1 MKHMRTPLSPWG
13 ILLGH
18 TLPTAILLSLYASML
33 SVVHPLLS
41 AESLDLW
48 WTYGGILLTVT
59 VLSTAYA
66 LIQLHR
72 GTVIHVG
79 YSLVIF
85 ITYIPLLYAFMD
97 GFRDLL
103 PWEVPRWMVP
113 RDAELY
119 ALRLMA
125 VPLAHALFVLVVTT
139 LQRNERGSPLRDIG
153 IAVAI
158 PIAVYVFVQVI
169 EPWRWDVDFERHAWV
184 VVFIALVLA
193 FLFFMLRGIAALA
206 LRKGPTSE
214 SAGIILRVLV
224 ALAFPLIGLAINNGE
239 LGWFDREASGIVGDL
254 DHWGFY
260 TVAFL
265 NGLVVIWP
273 SSENRSIRLVQ
284 FILRAA
290 GFSYVCY
297 FFLLFLPFLPL
308 SIVAIVAVG
317 IGFLLLA
324 PIMLFA
330 VQGVQ
335 LVEDARFLAADRSRR
350 SLVGIFVLAF
360 ATLPLLITAKYMWHR
375 RVLHQALEYVYHSTP
390 DSAEQKVLNADA
402 IKTVLDHVEDNKGRS
417 RSGQTPFLSPYYNR
431 VVLDNLTL
439 SDDRITD
446 LRTIFLN
453 EFHDEDNSINW
464 RDQPATAKLDTA
476 TTTSTYDEKQQALR
490 TWVDLRM
497 SHRADQRGEYI
508 ATFDLPDGA
517 WISDE
522 YLMIQGQRVKGILA
536 EKKAAEWVYRQIVN
550 VRRDPSITRYVAP
563 GRVQLRVFPFAKDEE
578 RQAGFEV
585 LHKEPFMLQLDSC
598 SLALGDT
605 TRPAITEPITT
616 ADGSSTYISEAV
628 KRKLKPV
635 KRTKVYH
642 FIVNGTEELRDH
654 RESTVRMIEYFL
666 NEQRIDP
673 SLATVHISDAYHEA
687 HRWTENGAQ
696 EFLTHAGHGGYFSD
710 RAVRSIISE
719 SCGKV
724 SSTTP
729 MIFFVAS
736 MPPYYSGLGVWLDD
750 LDDMAAC
757 LPEGAEF
764 YSLGESGS
772 VGRHP
777 FADPK
782 RSLNREPETFERA
795 AVLAWPDAN
804 EPKAY
809 LPTSGP
815 SIMVNSAV
823 SLDRPM
829 TERSWSD
836 ALLLEGAWRAHQLDP
851 SGGTE
856 RWRELVRGS
865 FQAQV
870 LTPTTAW
877 MCLEDEAQRNALLK
891 KQDEVLN
898 ADQALDTEAITA
910 MSEPE
915 IWWLLLPMLLFVFI
929 RWKSLSR

>member
-18 TLPTAILLSLYASML
+18 TLPSAILLSLYASML

-41 AESLDLW
+41 AESLHQW
-48 WTYGGILLTVT
+48 WFFGGVLVAVT
-59 VLSTAYA
+59 TLSTVYA
-66 LIQLHR
+66 LFQLSR
-72 GTVIHVG
+72 GRVVHVG
-79 YSLVIF
+79 YSPVIF
-85 ITYIPLLYAFMD
+85 LAYIPLLYAFMD
-97 GFRDLL
+97 GFRALL

-113 RDAELY
+113 QDAELY

-125 VPLAHALFVLVVTT
+125 VPLAHALFVLVVST

-158 PIAVYVFVQVI
+158 PIMVYVFVQVI
-169 EPWRWDVDFERHAWV
+169 EPWRFDMDFERHTWV
-184 VVFIALVLA
+184 VLFIALVLA

-206 LRKGPTSE
+206 LRKGPASE
-214 SAGIILRVLV
+214 GVGVVLRVLV
-224 ALAFPLIGLAINNGE
+224 ALIFPLAGLAINNG
-239 LGWFDREASGIVGDL
+239 LVNGFGHEAQGIVGNL

-260 TVAFL
+260 TVALL

-273 SSENRSIRLVQ
+273 SSGNRSIRLIQ

-308 SIVAIVAVG
+308 SIVAIIAVG

-324 PIMLFA
+324 PILLFA
-330 VQGVQ
+330 VQGTQ
-335 LVEDARFLAADRSRR
+335 LVQDARFIAAHRSRR
-350 SLVGIFVLAF
+350 SLVGIFLFAF

-375 RVLHQALEYVYHSTP
+375 RVLHQALEYVYHCTP
-390 DSAEQKVLNADA
+390 HSAEQKVLDADA
-402 IKTVLDHVEDNKGRS
+402 IETVLDHVQGNKGRS
-417 RSGQTPFLSPYYNR
+417 WSGQTPFLSPYYDR

-453 EFHDEDNSINW
+453 AYHHEDDRTNW
-464 RDQPATAKLDTA
+464 RNTPASAALDTA
-476 TTTSTYDEKQQALR
+476 TTTSTYDEKQHAWR

-497 SHRADQRGEYI
+497 SHHADLQGEYV
-508 ATFDLPDGA
+508 ATFALPDGA

-522 YLMIQGQRVKGILA
+522 YLMIEGQRVRGILA

-550 VRRDPSITRYVAP
+550 VRRDPSITRYVGP
-563 GRVQLRVFPFAKDEE
+563 NTVQVRVFPFAKDEE

-585 LHKEPFMLQLDSC
+585 LHKEPFTLQFDSC

-605 TRPAITEPITT
+605 THPAITAPITT
-616 ADGSSTYISEAV
+616 EDGSTTYLSTAV
-628 KRKLKPV
+628 KRSLEPV
-635 KRTKVYH
+635 QRGKVYH
-642 FIVNGTEELRDH
+642 FIVNGTEEQRGY
-654 RESTVRMIEYFL
+654 RESVVRMIDGFL
-666 NEQRIDP
+666 SEQRIDP

-687 HRWTENGAQ
+687 HRWTEDGAQ
-696 EFLTHAGHGGYFSD
+696 ELLTHAGHGGFFSN
-710 RAVRSIISE
+710 RAVRSILAE
-719 SCGKV
+719 SCGKA
-724 SSTTP
+724 SATTP
-729 MIFFVAS
+729 LIFFVAS
-736 MPPYYSGLGVWLDD
+736 MPPYYQGLGVWLDD

-757 LPEGAEF
+757 LPEGGIF
-764 YSLGESGS
+764 YSLGEPGT
-772 VGRHP
+772 VDRHA

-782 RSLNREPETFERA
+782 RSLNREPETFERP
-795 AVLAWPDAN
+795 AVLAWPNAR

-809 LPTSGP
+809 LPLNGP
-815 SIMVNSAV
+815 SIVVNSTV
-823 SLDRPM
+823 PSWHKPM

-836 ALLLEGAWRAHQLDP
+836 ALLLEGAWRVQQLDP

-856 RWRELVRGS
+856 RWRELVHGS

-870 LTPTTAW
+870 MTPVTAW

-891 KQDEVLN
+891 KQEEVLN
-898 ADQALDTEAITA
+898 ADQALDTEDITA

-915 IWWLLLPMLLFVFI
+915 IWWLLLPLLLYVGV
-929 RWKSLSR
+929 RWRRG